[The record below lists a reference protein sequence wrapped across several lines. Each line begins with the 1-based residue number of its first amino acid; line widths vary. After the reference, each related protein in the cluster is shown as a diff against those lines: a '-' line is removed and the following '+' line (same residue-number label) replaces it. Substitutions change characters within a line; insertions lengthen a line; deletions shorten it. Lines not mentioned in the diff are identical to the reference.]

1 MITKELTEQE
11 KEVLGLFLY
20 NLKHIMKKKDI
31 ATFGELMEQAGL
43 DESSPSKWTAGRSLP
58 TMRSVVKISDA
69 LGVGIW
75 ELFQGGSK

>member
-69 LGVGIW
+69 LGVSIW